1 VEKKGKILIIDDN
14 KSVLDSL
21 ELFLKHRF
29 EEVRAISNPNHVI
42 SILEKSDPD
51 VILLDMNFTASQ
63 NTGNEGIYW
72 MRRIKKLRPD
82 ISIVPITAYGEIEYA
97 VAAMKEG
104 ATDYILKPWDN
115 NKLLATLQAA
125 YQLKKSKDALS
136 KLQKKENFL
145 KEDKDKSYNEFLWKS
160 KAMQQVFNTI
170 EKVASTDANV
180 LILGENGTGKEILAY
195 RIHKLSKRREE
206 VFVRVDLGAL
216 SETLFES
223 EMFGHMK
230 GSFTDAKDNRTG
242 KMESASDGTLLLD
255 EIGNLSLPM
264 QSKLLTALQSKM
276 IVPVGSN
283 HERSVNFRLICAT
296 NKNIDNLVSK
306 KLFREDLYYRINTI
320 VIEIPPLR
328 KRTEDIEFLAL
339 HFLNVFKEKYEK
351 THLAINETAIN
362 KLKSYNWPGNVRELK
377 HTIEKAV
384 ILCDSDILT
393 EESFQLRVDAF
404 NLEMNTS
411 LKSFEEAEK
420 LIILN
425 TLKSKQG
432 NISETAREL
441 KIGRQTLYRKIEK
454 YNLK

>member
-1 VEKKGKILIIDDN
+1 
-14 KSVLDSL
+14 
-21 ELFLKHRF
+21 
-29 EEVRAISNPNHVI
+29 
-42 SILEKSDPD
+42 
-51 VILLDMNFTASQ
+51 
-63 NTGNEGIYW
+63 
-72 MRRIKKLRPD
+72 
-82 ISIVPITAYGEIEYA
+82 
-97 VAAMKEG
+97 MKEG